1 MLAATPRFSSSD
13 RCGDAFGIVMV
24 SGSLFLLWGHCMQ
37 YLDYMSIELY
47 TINRTRSHPT
57 ALQKQQSHVDDH
69 AEYGRDV
76 PGHIAQD
83 AEESAITCGRWLAC
97 DADNAAHQVHRAAA
111 SAGKPAPTRWNALST
126 QAFSSC
132 E

>member
-1 MLAATPRFSSSD
+1 MLAATPRFSSSG

-57 ALQKQQSHVDDH
+57 ALQKEQSRVGVGLPAMQTTRRIRFTAPMPAQASQFPHVGMH
-69 AEYGRDV
+69 CQLKRF
-76 PGHIAQD
+76 P
-83 AEESAITCGRWLAC
+83 
-97 DADNAAHQVHRAAA
+97 AA
-111 SAGKPAPTRWNALST
+111 ND
-126 QAFSSC
+126 
-132 E
+132 